1 MVVIKRGRERGRRR
15 ERWRRKERDGRKRE
29 GGEGKIVAE
38 VNGVFPQINF
48 QTMNL
53 LHSNW

>member
-29 GGEGKIVAE
+29 GGEGRVVAE
-38 VNGVFPQINF
+38 VNRVFPQINF